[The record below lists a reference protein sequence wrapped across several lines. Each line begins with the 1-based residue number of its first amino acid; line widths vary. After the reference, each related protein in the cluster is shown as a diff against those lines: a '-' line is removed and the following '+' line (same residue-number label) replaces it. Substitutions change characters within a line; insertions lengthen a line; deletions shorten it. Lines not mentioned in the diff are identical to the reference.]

1 MKTSFVWSKYLAIKF
16 VTLSDRSLFIAGGG
30 GARIWVVDH
39 LIFRRTKGG
48 ISRDWETKRGDHWKL
63 WKDSEGDHSS
73 LLGKSRHWGGG
84 ERESHQ
90 ILLGGSLQ
98 WSNIQR
104 GDRLNFTLFSLK
116 SSLPPP
122 AINNERS
129 LSCPISLTFNFKCYF
144 VLLILIYNKIRL
156 SLAAVCLSGR
166 CKNCSLSVWKFP
178 FPF

>member
-1 MKTSFVWSKYLAIKF
+1 MTGHYL
-16 VTLSDRSLFIAGGG
+16 SPGGG
-30 GARIWVVDH
+30 RARIWVADQ

-116 SSLPPP
+116 SSRPPPP

>member
-1 MKTSFVWSKYLAIKF
+1 MKTSFVWSKYLANKF

-30 GARIWVVDH
+30 GGEFGWRINWFLGEQKEGSVLTEKPKGRMDFGR
-39 LIFRRTKGG
+39 IQRRTTQICLENQDIGVGG
-48 ISRDWETKRGDHWKL
+48 KRD
-63 WKDSEGDHSS
+63 
-73 LLGKSRHWGGG
+73 
-84 ERESHQ
+84 SHQ

-116 SSLPPP
+116 SPPPP

-144 VLLILIYNKIRL
+144 ELLILIYNKIRL

>member
-1 MKTSFVWSKYLAIKF
+1 MTGHYLSP
-16 VTLSDRSLFIAGGG
+16 VG
-30 GARIWVVDH
+30 RIWGADQ

-48 ISRDWETKRGDHWKL
+48 ISRNWETKRKDGL
-63 WKDSEGDHSS
+63 WKDSEGDHSN

-116 SSLPPP
+116 SPPSP

-129 LSCPISLTFNFKCYF
+129 LSCPISLTLHFKCYF
-144 VLLILIYNKIRL
+144 VLLILIYTRSGSP
-156 SLAAVCLSGR
+156 SLLFVLVVVARIVR
-166 CKNCSLSVWKFP
+166 
-178 FPF
+178 

>member
-1 MKTSFVWSKYLAIKF
+1 MTGHYL
-16 VTLSDRSLFIAGGG
+16 SPGGG
-30 GARIWVVDH
+30 GARIWVADH
-39 LIFRRTKGG
+39 LIFRRSKGG
-48 ISRDWETKRGDHWKL
+48 ISRDWETKRGHHWKL

-116 SSLPPP
+116 SSLPLP

-129 LSCPISLTFNFKCYF
+129 LSCPISLTFNFRSVILYCWSWSTTRSVSPSLLF
-144 VLLILIYNKIRL
+144 V
-156 SLAAVCLSGR
+156 
-166 CKNCSLSVWKFP
+166 
-178 FPF
+178 